1 LGSKSYR
8 ALELWKYGLSTVA
21 LHGQV
26 IEATISQEALK
37 AAGMDD
43 VTDGGL
49 VGLLVTVNEA
59 RIAVV
64 FKELEDGRVEISL
77 RSKPGYDVA
86 EVAFAV
92 GGGGHPQASGSTI
105 DGPLESARSRIL
117 PLLQAAIV
125 RSKVS

>member
-1 LGSKSYR
+1 
-8 ALELWKYGLSTVA
+8 LWKHGLSTVA
-21 LHGQV
+21 LHNQV
-26 IEATISQEALK
+26 IEAAISRAALRS
-37 AAGMDD
+37 AGMDD
-43 VTDGGL
+43 ATDGGL

-92 GGGGHPQASGSTI
+92 GGGGHPQASGATI
-105 DGPLESARSRIL
+105 DGPLDTARNRIL
-117 PLLQAAIV
+117 PLLQAAV
-125 RSKVS
+125 DQPKTP